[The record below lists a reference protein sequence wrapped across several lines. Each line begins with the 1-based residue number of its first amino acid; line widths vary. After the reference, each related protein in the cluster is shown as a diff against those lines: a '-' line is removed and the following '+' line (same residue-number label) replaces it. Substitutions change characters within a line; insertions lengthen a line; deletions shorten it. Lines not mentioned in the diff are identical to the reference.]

1 MKAILIDDE
10 RPALRQLEQ
19 LLQDVD
25 GIQVTGKFLSAKAGL
40 EHLVTEQTD
49 IVFLDIG
56 MPEMN
61 GLTAAEYIQ
70 QIDNNI
76 QIVYITA
83 YAQYA
88 LEAFELHALDYLLKP
103 VDPIRFSKTLQRIQ
117 AYTPVKERI
126 ADIPRDQEPSVFC
139 FSNLVLS
146 PRIDPNG
153 KVKWRTSKTKEL
165 FAFLIHHK
173 GSRIAKDVL
182 LEEIWPRFTPDKAM
196 IHLHTSIYQIRKIIK
211 QSGLPTTLDFSLESY
226 RLNTDS
232 LVIDVDFF
240 ESKIAPIEALDTLN
254 ESQWRQADLA
264 LKLYTGH
271 YFDEQ
276 DYHWAKSRRNQL
288 LQRYLNLTLR
298 TAEYELATGR
308 ERQAIGR
315 LEQAQEKEPY
325 SEEITELLM
334 MGLAKLKNYSSLQ
347 NVYESFV
354 MLLRN
359 DLGIAPQPQLREH
372 YDQFMQEGKMG

>member
-19 LLQDVD
+19 LLQDVN

-40 EHLVTEQTD
+40 EHLATEQTD
-49 IVFLDIG
+49 VVFLDIG

-103 VDPIRFSKTLQRIQ
+103 VDPVRFSKTLNRIQ
-117 AYTPVKERI
+117 AYTPVKERTVK
-126 ADIPRDQEPSVFC
+126 IPTDPEPLVFC
-139 FSNLVLS
+139 FNNLVLS
-146 PRIDPNG
+146 PHIDPNG
-153 KVKWRTSKTKEL
+153 KVKWRTAKTKEL

-173 GSRIAKDVL
+173 GNRIAKDVL
-182 LEEIWPRFTPDKAM
+182 LEEIWPHFTPDKAM

-226 RLNTDS
+226 RLNTDN
-232 LVIDVDFF
+232 LAIDVDFF
-240 ESKIAPIEALDTLN
+240 ENKIAPIEGLDTLN
-254 ESQWRQADLA
+254 ENQWRQADQA

-276 DYHWAKSRRNQL
+276 DYRWAKARRNQL

-334 MGLAKLKNYSSLQ
+334 MGLAKLKNYTALQ

-359 DLGIAPQPQLREH
+359 DLDITPQPQLRER
-372 YDQFMQEGKMG
+372 YNQFMKEAE

>member
-25 GIQVTGKFLSAKAGL
+25 GIEVTGKFLSAKAGL
-40 EHLVTEQTD
+40 EHLATEQTD
-49 IVFLDIG
+49 VVFLDIG

-88 LEAFELHALDYLLKP
+88 LEAFEHHALDYLLKP
-103 VDPIRFSKTLQRIQ
+103 VDPIRFSKTLNRIKT
-117 AYTPVKERI
+117 YSPVKERSTK
-126 ADIPRDQEPSVFC
+126 IPTEPEPLVFC
-139 FSNLVLS
+139 FNNLAIS
-146 PRIDPNG
+146 PHIDPYG

-173 GSRIAKDVL
+173 GSRITKDVL
-182 LEEIWPRFTPDKAM
+182 LEEIWPHFTPDKAM

-226 RLNTDS
+226 RLNIDNLT
-232 LVIDVDFF
+232 IDVDFF
-240 ESKIAPIEALDTLN
+240 ESKIAPVEGLDTLN

-264 LKLYTGH
+264 LQLYTGH

-276 DYHWAKSRRNQL
+276 DYQWAKARRNQL

-308 ERQAIGR
+308 ERQAIRR

-334 MGLAKLKNYSSLQ
+334 TGLAKLKNYTALQ
-347 NVYESFV
+347 NVYASFV
-354 MLLRN
+354 LLLRN
-359 DLGIAPQPQLREH
+359 DLSIAPQLQLQER
-372 YDQFMQEGKMG
+372 YNQFMQEDKMG

>member
-19 LLQDVD
+19 LLQGVE
-25 GIQVTGKFLSAKAGL
+25 GIQITGKFLSAQEGL
-40 EHLVTEQTD
+40 DHLAKEQTD
-49 IVFLDIG
+49 VVFLDIG

-70 QIDNNI
+70 QIDSNI
-76 QIVYITA
+76 RIVYITA

-103 VDPIRFSKTLQRIQ
+103 VDPIRFSKTLNRIRTYFP
-117 AYTPVKERI
+117 AKEPVVEKP
-126 ADIPRDQEPSVFC
+126 AVQEPIVFC
-139 FSNLVLS
+139 FQNLTLS
-146 PRIDPNG
+146 TRIDPDG

-173 GSRIAKDVL
+173 GNRITKDL
-182 LEEIWPRFTPDKAM
+182 LIEEIWPQFAPDKAM

-211 QSGLPTTLDFSLESY
+211 QSGLPATLDFSLESY
-226 RLNTDS
+226 RLNADGLMT
-232 LVIDVDFF
+232 DVDIF
-240 ESKIAPIEALDTLN
+240 ESSIAQVEAQDTLN

-271 YFDEQ
+271 YLDEQ
-276 DYHWAKSRRNQL
+276 DYSWAKSRRSQL
-288 LQRYLNLTLR
+288 LQRYLSLTLR

-315 LEQAQEKEPY
+315 LEKAQEKEPY
-325 SEEITELLM
+325 SEELVELFM
-334 MGLAKLKNYSSLQ
+334 IGLAKLNHYTALQ
-347 NVYESFV
+347 NLYESFV
-354 MLLRN
+354 NLLRIEL
-359 DLGIAPQPQLREH
+359 DIEPQPQTRER
-372 YDQFMQEGKMG
+372 YERLMLDDKL